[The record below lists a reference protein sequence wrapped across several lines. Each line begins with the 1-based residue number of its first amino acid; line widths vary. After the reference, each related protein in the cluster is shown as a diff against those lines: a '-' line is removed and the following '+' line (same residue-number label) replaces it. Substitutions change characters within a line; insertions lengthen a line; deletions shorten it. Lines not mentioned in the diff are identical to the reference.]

1 MSSAGSRTIRPGSSV
16 ALAMSVLAIVG
27 LRSADPR
34 QMRAACIVMDL
45 TTWSVIVPLCLTTLV
60 TGISRSLAT
69 T

>member
-1 MSSAGSRTIRPGSSV
+1 
-16 ALAMSVLAIVG
+16 MSVLAIVG

-45 TTWSVIVPLCLTTLV
+45 TTWSVIVPLCLATLV
-60 TGISRSLAT
+60 TGISLSLPT